1 MIRLRSVSKSY
12 LTNAGRHWILRDVD
26 LDIPSGVS
34 LAILGPN
41 GAGKSTL
48 LRMLGGIEPPDSG
61 RISSTGKISW
71 PVGLAGA
78 AQGSLTG
85 RQNAKF
91 VCRIHGCDRDETSEK
106 VAFVESFSDLGKFF
120 NEPVKSY
127 SSGMKARL
135 GFALSMAFDHFD
147 YYLMDEITSVG
158 DRNFRQKCEQAF
170 AERRQRCKVLM
181 VSHDVGTLKRL
192 CDAAI
197 LVGGGTLTY
206 YPDIQAAIDVYQN
219 S

>member
-12 LTNAGRHWILRDVD
+12 AASAGRHWILRDVD

-34 LAILGPN
+34 LAILGRN

-48 LRMLGGIEPPDSG
+48 LRMIGGIEPPDKGAITSDG
-61 RISSTGKISW
+61 RISW

-91 VCRIHGCDRDETSEK
+91 VCRIHGCAPDETREK
-106 VAFVESFSDLGKFF
+106 VSFVESFSDLGSYF
-120 NEPVKSY
+120 NMPVKSY
-127 SSGMKARL
+127 SSGMKGRL

-147 YYLMDEITSVG
+147 YYLIDEITAVG
-158 DRNFRQKCEQAF
+158 DRHFRQKCEETF
-170 AERRQRCKVLM
+170 EERRLRCKVLM
-181 VSHDVGTLKRL
+181 VSHDMGTLKRL

-197 LVGGGTLTY
+197 LVGNGGISY
-206 YPDIQAAIDVYQN
+206 FDNVQAAIDVYT
-219 S
+219 ST